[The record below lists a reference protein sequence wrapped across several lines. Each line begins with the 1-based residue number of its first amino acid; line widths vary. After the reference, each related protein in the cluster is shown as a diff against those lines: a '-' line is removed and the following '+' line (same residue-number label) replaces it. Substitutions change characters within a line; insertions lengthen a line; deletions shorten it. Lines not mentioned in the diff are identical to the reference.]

1 MINMLKRWG
10 AGRLALVTLGLAAA
24 ALILMMRHAHAPA
37 ADERVALEPTLP
49 PAAEALEGN
58 GRVEPSCEIMQTMGF
73 SRCGHSVTRRVRVP
87 EQLTG
92 ADFQAVQAYY
102 DLWQIEAYAPAS
114 IVMSREIP
122 LYCPMH
128 QVLGVSEAGEI
139 VLSRNVYGDGMAVTA
154 AYGIVLEVVA
164 EDKRE
169 ALLVGLGFDSQAE
182 AEAWLAA
189 GQ

>member
-1 MINMLKRWG
+1 MRDRLRVWFVTASVWTGIALFIALTVMAGEAKRQRADQAPNAG
-10 AGRLALVTLGLAAA
+10 AESAQIAADTAGRISKG
-24 ALILMMRHAHAPA
+24 
-37 ADERVALEPTLP
+37 
-49 PAAEALEGN
+49 
-58 GRVEPSCEIMQTMGF
+58 CEIIQTMGF
-73 SRCGHSVTRRVRVP
+73 SRCGHSVTRRVAAP
-87 EQLTG
+87 AEAIG
-92 ADFQAVQAYY
+92 ADFAQAQAYY

-154 AYGIVLEVVA
+154 AYGIGLEDVA